1 MRYFLIILV
10 FLIILLSIYV
20 ITVYNKL
27 KSDKNEVDKLWNR
40 LRLSIQE
47 QFAFINSN
55 INLFSDNVKN
65 PLVDLIN
72 SYNLMAYTEDVME
85 AYLQLEKIISSLED
99 NQLKQVFM
107 DKNKA
112 ISEVKVLYNNVL
124 LRYNNTVSMI
134 PNSLISK
141 AFGFNPG
148 IWFRSNN

>member
-47 QFAFINSN
+47 QFVFINSN